1 MSRTST
7 ANEQHATSAHST
19 DEARLHE
26 VHRGMFAL
34 DLANAFIGEME
45 IDDPR
50 EVELTQ
56 GDVLI
61 AAQHL
66 AETVGPLC
74 WEGFDPADFF
84 RCIDYMRPRE
94 LEGVGLRLMGF
105 YGWMVLRGVVDP
117 GPGLRILAALR
128 DAAPPSNILS
138 DLYRCAELQLH
149 AMLKGI
155 KRRPN

>member
-7 ANEQHATSAHST
+7 ASAQST
-19 DEARLHE
+19 PDARSTPDAELHE

-34 DLANAFIGEME
+34 DLANAFIAEME

-66 AETVGPLC
+66 AETVGPLR

-84 RCIDYMRPRE
+84 RCIDYMQPRD

-105 YGWMVLRGVVDP
+105 YGWMVLRDVVDP

-155 KRRPN
+155 RRRPN